1 MSSAAAVTA
10 SNFEKE
16 VLQSTVPVLIDFW
29 AVWCGPCRMVAP
41 HVDAVAKE
49 FEGKAK
55 VVKVNVD
62 EEPEIASKYGIMSIP
77 TLMIFKNGQV
87 VDQIIG
93 AVPKNVIAGKLTKA
107 L

>member
-10 SNFEKE
+10 SNFENE
-16 VLQSTVPVLIDFW
+16 VLQSTVPVMIDFW
-29 AVWCGPCRMVAP
+29 AVWCVPCRMVAP

-62 EEPEIASKYGIMSIP
+62 E
-77 TLMIFKNGQV
+77 
-87 VDQIIG
+87 
-93 AVPKNVIAGKLTKA
+93 
-107 L
+107 